1 MPKNNKRLLAEE
13 WFRKARDDHKSAKV
27 VLEEG
32 GYYGTTCFLAQQM
45 AEKYLKGFL
54 IYKNSR
60 LMKIHDLVMLLN
72 ECKKIAPAFADLEN
86 DCILL
91 NDYYIETRYPLDT
104 PVGYSKKEASDA
116 LSAAERIGKFV
127 VKQTGPIKRD

>member
-1 MPKNNKRLLAEE
+1 MPNKNNKLLAEE
-13 WFRKARDDHKSAKV
+13 WFKKARDDYKSAKV

-54 IYKNSR
+54 VYGGWK
-60 LMKIHDLVMLLN
+60 LEKMHDLIKLLN
-72 ECKKIAPAFADLEN
+72 ECKKITSDFDVLKEE
-86 DCILL
+86 CLLL

-104 PVGYSKKEASDA
+104 PVDYSKKEAREA
-116 LSAAERIGKFV
+116 LVAAETIGKFI
-127 VKQTGPIKRD
+127 VKLVK

>member
-1 MPKNNKRLLAEE
+1 MPKNNKRLLADE
-13 WFRKARDDHKSAKV
+13 WVKKARDDYKSAKV

-54 IYKNSR
+54 VYHGSKLS
-60 LMKIHDLVMLLN
+60 KIHDLVMLLN
-72 ECKKIAPAFADLEN
+72 ECKKIVPAFADFED

-91 NDYYIETRYPLDT
+91 NDYYIETRYPIDT
-104 PVGYSKKEASDA
+104 PVDYSKKEAREA
-116 LSAAERIGKFV
+116 LAAAERIGNFV
-127 VKQTGPIKRD
+127 LNRMAASD